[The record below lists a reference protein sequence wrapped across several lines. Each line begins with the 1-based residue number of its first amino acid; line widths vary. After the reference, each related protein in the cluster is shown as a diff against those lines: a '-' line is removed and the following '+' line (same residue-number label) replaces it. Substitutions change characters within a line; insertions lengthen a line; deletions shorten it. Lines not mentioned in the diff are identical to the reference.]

1 MLLNHLQDKN
11 LQEKGFLLKHDP
23 LKPPHE
29 VLAFRTESLS
39 ILIHHVGEPENQQK
53 LLDDGDL
60 NKIRRRIKPIR
71 PVWQGVGL
79 DLSPLNTTGKSVVFE
94 S

>member
-1 MLLNHLQDKN
+1 MSLNHLQGKN
-11 LQEKGFLLKHDP
+11 LQEKGLLLKHDP